1 MKKRIK
7 KKIKKEIKIAT
18 LIIIILV
25 FVCLLLLMIFTP
37 QIKLTGNNISIP
49 YGNEYI
55 EKGYTGYYLNK
66 DITKE
71 VKIDNNINNKKIGI
85 YKVTYVLKKGLISQK
100 KEREVEIIDNINPII
115 TLKGDIIKNICPNAE
130 YKEEGFNAI
139 DEYDGDITNKVLK
152 ITKGNILMYYVTD
165 SSNNKAYKFRTINRV
180 DKESPKIILKGEST
194 MSVKVNGT
202 FTDPGYSIKDNCDKD
217 LKVDVSGEVNT
228 KKTGTYK
235 ITYKSKD
242 YSENEVKTERTVI
255 VSNTYVAPKVGSSLS
270 CGQPGVIYLTF
281 DDGPNGLYTPMILDV
296 LKKYNVKVT
305 FFVTQSGPD
314 SLIKREY
321 NEGHVVALHT
331 ASHDYAYVY
340 SSVENYFKD
349 LERVSNRVERLT
361 GHKSYLFRFP
371 GGSSNTVSM
380 HYSRGVVSKVA
391 SEATAKGYTYFDWN
405 ISSGDAGGT
414 TDPNREYQIVI
425 NSLSKS
431 RGNVIL
437 MHDIKRHT
445 ALAIESIVKYGI
457 NNGYTFAGLDSSVTC
472 HQAIAN

>member
-7 KKIKKEIKIAT
+7 KKTKITT

-25 FVCLLLLMIFTP
+25 FVCLILLMILTP
-37 QIKLTGNNISIP
+37 QIILTGNYTSIP
-49 YGNEYI
+49 YGNEYV
-55 EKGYTGYYLNK
+55 ERGYTGYYLNK

-71 VKIDNNINNKKIGI
+71 VKVKNNINNKKIGT
-85 YKVTYVLKKGLISQK
+85 YKVTYSIKKGLLSQK
-100 KEREVEIIDNINPII
+100 KEREVEIIDNVSPII
-115 TLKGDIIKNICPNAE
+115 TLKGDIVKNICPNAE
-130 YKEEGFNAI
+130 YNEEGYNAI
-139 DEYDGDITNKVLK
+139 DEYDGDITNKVVK

-165 SSNNKAYKFRTINRV
+165 SSNNKAYKFRTINKV
-180 DKESPKIILKGEST
+180 DKEPPKILLKGEPT
-194 MSVKVNGT
+194 MSVKVDGT
-202 FTDPGYSIKDNCDKD
+202 FTDPGYTIKDNCDKD

-242 YSENEVKTERTVI
+242 RSGNEVKQERTVI
-255 VSNTYVAPKVGSSLS
+255 VSNTYVAPRVGSSLS

-281 DDGPNGLYTPMILDV
+281 DDGPNGLYTPKILNV
-296 LKKYNVKVT
+296 LKKYNVKAT

-331 ASHDYAYVY
+331 YTHDYAYVY

-349 LERVSNRVERLT
+349 LERVSNRVERIT
-361 GHKSYLFRFP
+361 GQKSYLFRFP

-391 SEATAKGYTYFDWN
+391 AEATAKGYSYFDWN

-414 TDPNREYQIVI
+414 TDPTRECQIVAR
-425 NSLSKS
+425 NLSKS
-431 RGNVIL
+431 RGNVVL
-437 MHDIKRHT
+437 MHDIKSHT
-445 ALAIESIVKYGI
+445 ANAIECIVKAGI
-457 NNGYTFAGLDSSVTC
+457 DNGYTFAGLDSSVTC
-472 HQAIAN
+472 HQSIAN